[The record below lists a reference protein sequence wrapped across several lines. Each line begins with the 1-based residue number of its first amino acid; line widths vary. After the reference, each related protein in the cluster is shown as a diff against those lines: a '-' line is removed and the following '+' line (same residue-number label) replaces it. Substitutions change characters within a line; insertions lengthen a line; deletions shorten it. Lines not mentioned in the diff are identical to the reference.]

1 MDNLKVSDE
10 LWARIQPLV
19 PVVQRRH
26 RWPGRRRMD
35 DRACLNGILIVL
47 GTGISWQHLPQQL
60 GYGSGMTCWR
70 RLRDWQIAGVWD
82 RLHQLLLT
90 ELRATGQLDLASAI
104 VDSSHVRAVKGGRQ
118 PDQAQSTGAAPA
130 PSTMSSP
137 TPPAS
142 HWLSS
147 SRAVTATTS
156 PSSFPC
162 WTRSHPSAVALAG
175 HGGNLE
181 CWSPTVAT
189 TMTSTAGC
197 YAPVG
202 SDR

>member
-1 MDNLKVSDE
+1 
-10 LWARIQPLV
+10 
-19 PVVQRRH
+19 
-26 RWPGRRRMD
+26 
-35 DRACLNGILIVL
+35 
-47 GTGISWQHLPQQL
+47 
-60 GYGSGMTCWR
+60 MTCWR

-104 VDSSHVRAVKGGRQ
+104 VDSSHVRALKGGRQ

-147 SRAVTATTS
+147 SRRHRNDVTQLIPLLDKIPPIRGRAGR
-156 PSSFPC
+156 PRRKP
-162 WTRSHPSAVALAG
+162 RMLVADRGYDHDTYRRLLRARGIRPMIARRGAAHRPRLGRRWRVERTIAWLHQYRRLRIRWERRVDIRLAFLAERVVDSVLYVLRIG
-175 HGGNLE
+175 
-181 CWSPTVAT
+181 V
-189 TMTSTAGC
+189 
-197 YAPVG
+197 
-202 SDR
+202 R